1 MVAALDEAVGN
12 ITAALRTSGL
22 WSNTVFWMIGDNG
35 GEIMDAGNNSPLRSA
50 CPGLCGSLTPS

>member
-1 MVAALDEAVGN
+1 LDEAVGN